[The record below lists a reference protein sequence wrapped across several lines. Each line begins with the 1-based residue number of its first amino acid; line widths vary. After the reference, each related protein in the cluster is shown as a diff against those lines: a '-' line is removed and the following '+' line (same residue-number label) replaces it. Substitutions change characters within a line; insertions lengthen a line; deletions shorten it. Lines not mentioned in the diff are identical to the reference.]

1 MLMNRV
7 EKFFMNN
14 PIRAAFTR
22 RYEGPLLERLGG
34 PTTGLD
40 VMEIGCG
47 QGIGTEVILS
57 RFGARFVHALDL
69 DPEMVDRA
77 RLRLGTYIPERVKLE
92 VADVTALPA
101 VDQRY
106 DAVFNFAILH
116 HVPNWQ
122 DAVTEIRRVL
132 KPGGR
137 FFFQEVTSHALD
149 KWFYRTFLEHPTE
162 NRFSARQFVQ
172 ELERQGLPLIGGP
185 EERYGGD
192 FVYGVAKREGS
203 S

>member
-1 MLMNRV
+1 MLMNRT

-14 PIRAAFTR
+14 PIRAEFTR
-22 RYEGPLLERLGG
+22 RVEGPLLERLGG
-34 PTTGLD
+34 PTPGLE
-40 VMEIGCG
+40 VMEVGCG

-57 RFGARFVHALDL
+57 RFKARFVHALDI
-69 DPEMVDRA
+69 DPQMVDRA
-77 RLRLGTYIPERVKLE
+77 RRRLGTYMPERVKLE

-101 VDQRY
+101 EDQRY
-106 DAVFNFAILH
+106 DAVFDFAILH

-137 FFFQEVTSHALD
+137 FYFQEVTSHALD

-162 NRFSARQFVQ
+162 NRFSARQLAQ
-172 ELERQGLPLIGGP
+172 ELERQGLRLIGGP

-192 FVYGVAKREGS
+192 FVYGVARREA
-203 S
+203 

>member
-1 MLMNRV
+1 MLMNRT

-22 RYEGPLLERLGG
+22 WYEVPLLERLGG
-34 PTTGLD
+34 ATRGLD
-40 VMEIGCG
+40 VMEVGCG
-47 QGIGTEVILS
+47 QGIGTEEILN

-69 DPEMVDRA
+69 DPEMIDRA
-77 RLRLGTYIPERVKLE
+77 RKRLGAYAPERIRLE

-101 VDQRY
+101 TDQRY
-106 DAVFNFAILH
+106 DAVFDFAILH

-137 FFFQEVTSHALD
+137 FYFQEVTSHALD
-149 KWFYRTFLEHPTE
+149 KWFYRTFMLHPTE

-172 ELERQGLPLIGGP
+172 ELERQGLSLLGAP
-185 EERYGGD
+185 EERNGGD
-192 FVYGVAKREGS
+192 FVYGVAQRGNAG
-203 S
+203 